1 MSPMSAEATVVR
13 HYIDWVLDLPWFEQ
27 TQDVLD
33 ITKAE
38 EIVEDIAAN
47 HPDISQKPK
56 VPEVVLR
63 DFGKHEVIMEVRYYV
78 DNAKKMRP
86 SKSFFVT
93 EILRRFE
100 EGGVKLSIPASIQM
114 NADVDLDDLG
124 L

>member
-1 MSPMSAEATVVR
+1 MRVR
-13 HYIDWVLDLPWFEQ
+13 IRLGVTPTWKNV
-27 TQDVLD
+27 
-33 ITKAE
+33 TKAE

-63 DFGKHEVIMEVRYYV
+63 DFGDHEVIMEVRYYV
-78 DNAKKMRP
+78 DNARKMRP

-100 EGGVKLSIPASIQM
+100 EDGVKLSIPASIQM
-114 NADVDLDDLG
+114 NADVDLEDLG

>member
-1 MSPMSAEATVVR
+1 M
-13 HYIDWVLDLPWFEQ
+13 
-27 TQDVLD
+27 
-33 ITKAE
+33 
-38 EIVEDIAAN
+38 
-47 HPDISQKPK
+47 
-56 VPEVVLR
+56 LR
-63 DFGKHEVIMEVRYYV
+63 DFGEHEVIMEVRYYV
-78 DNAKKMRP
+78 DNARKMRP